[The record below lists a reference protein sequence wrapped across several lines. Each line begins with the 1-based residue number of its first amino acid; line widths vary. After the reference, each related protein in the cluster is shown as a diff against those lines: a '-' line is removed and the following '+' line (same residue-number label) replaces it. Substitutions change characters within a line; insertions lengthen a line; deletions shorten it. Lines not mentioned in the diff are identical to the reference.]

1 MKQSKYKQLRMNPPK
16 LMVKE
21 NARELIIT
29 TVSCMCENIHYLT
42 LKKDSMGDFKLDTI
56 RFSLSNWQMSYPQ
69 HKIEW
74 AADEGKWND
83 VFEMINSGTEV
94 ISEVESR

>member
-1 MKQSKYKQLRMNPPK
+1 MKYSKYQQFRQNPPK
-16 LMVKE
+16 LQVKK

-29 TVSCMCENIHYLT
+29 TVSCMCDNIHYLT
-42 LKKDSMGDFKLDTI
+42 LKKNSEGDFKLDTI
-56 RFSLSNWQMSYPQ
+56 RFALSNWQIAYPK

-74 AADEGKWND
+74 VADEGNWDK

>member
-1 MKQSKYKQLRMNPPK
+1 MNYPK
-16 LMVKE
+16 
-21 NARELIIT
+21 
-29 TVSCMCENIHYLT
+29 
-42 LKKDSMGDFKLDTI
+42 
-56 RFSLSNWQMSYPQ
+56 

>member
-1 MKQSKYKQLRMNPPK
+1 MQQSKYKQLRANPPK
-16 LMVKE
+16 LTVKE

-29 TVSCMCENIHYLT
+29 TVSCMCDNIHYLT
-42 LKKDSMGDFKLDTI
+42 LKKNSMGDFKLDSI
-56 RFSLSNWQMSYPQ
+56 KFSLSNWQMNYPP

-74 AADEGKWND
+74 AADEGRWSD

-94 ISEVESR
+94 ISELESR

>member
-1 MKQSKYKQLRMNPPK
+1 MRESIYRKLRQNPPK
-16 LMVKE
+16 LNVKE

-29 TVSCMCENIHYLT
+29 TVSCMCDNIHYLT
-42 LKKDSMGDFKLDTI
+42 LRKNSNGDFKLDGG
-56 RFSLSNWQMSYPQ
+56 RFSLSNWQMNCPQ

-74 AADEGKWND
+74 AADEGRWND
-83 VFEMINSGTEV
+83 VFEMINSGTEA